1 MIEGGG
7 DGYKIRTYLGAGMGG
22 GVDRDGHGEGMCG
35 LNGSLF
41 LVVQLGK
48 GMMLN
53 V

>member
-1 MIEGGG
+1 MFEGRG
-7 DGYKIRTYLGAGMGG
+7 DGFKIRTYLGAGMGG
-22 GVDRDGHGEGMCG
+22 GVDRDRHDGRMCG
-35 LNGSLF
+35 LNGSFF